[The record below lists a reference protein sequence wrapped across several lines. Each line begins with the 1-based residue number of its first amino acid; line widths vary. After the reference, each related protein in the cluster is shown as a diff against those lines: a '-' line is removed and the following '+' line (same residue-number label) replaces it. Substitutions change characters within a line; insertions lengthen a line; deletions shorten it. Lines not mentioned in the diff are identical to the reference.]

1 MNQPL
6 ANIQKEEFDYVT
18 LCQALADYARPR
30 DKIRSMLR
38 KQEIV
43 RIKKGLYILGESYR
57 KRPFSR
63 ELLANLIYGPSYIS
77 LEYALSYHGL
87 IPERVETITSTTCGG
102 SRSFTTPIGLFT
114 YWSVHGGYY
123 SAGVDLVSNAADVS
137 FLMATPEK
145 ALADKILRDRGL
157 NIISK
162 KDLTAY
168 LQDDLRID
176 EEALKHLD
184 IKLIEAIAG
193 RTNSRKVK
201 LLFDYVRSTKGGVE

>member
-1 MNQPL
+1 MNQAL
-6 ANIQKEEFDYVT
+6 SNIQKEEFDYVT
-18 LCQALADYARPR
+18 LCQALADYASPR

-38 KQEIV
+38 KQEII

-77 LEYALSYHGL
+77 LEYALSHHGL

-102 SRSFTTPIGLFT
+102 NRSFSTPIGLFT
-114 YWSVHGGYY
+114 YWSVHAAYY
-123 SAGVDLVSNAADVS
+123 SVGVDLVSNDADVS

-145 ALADKILRDRGL
+145 ALADKISRDRGL
-157 NIISK
+157 NISSR
-162 KDLTAY
+162 KDMAAY

-176 EEALKHLD
+176 EAALRQLN
-184 IKLIEAIAG
+184 IKLIEEIAG
-193 RTNSRKVK
+193 RTSSRKVRLLLDYTK
-201 LLFDYVRSTKGGVE
+201 LLSNSKK